1 MQLLRATNDSTL
13 AACFVR
19 KAWPFRIRQ
28 EREREREEMVHTIRK
43 KKKKE
48 GGDGAFIFM
57 FARIY
62 SQG

>member
-1 MQLLRATNDSTL
+1 MQLLHATNDSTL

-28 EREREREEMVHTIRK
+28 ERERRWRIPLEKKEE
-43 KKKKE
+43 KKE

-57 FARIY
+57 FTRIY